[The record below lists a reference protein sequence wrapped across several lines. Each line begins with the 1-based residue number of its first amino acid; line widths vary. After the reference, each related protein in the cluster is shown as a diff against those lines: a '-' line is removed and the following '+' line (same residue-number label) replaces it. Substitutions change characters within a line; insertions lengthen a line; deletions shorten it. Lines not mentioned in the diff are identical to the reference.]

1 VVCRLALDRSKGED
15 TLFVVEDRDTGCNS
29 LRPPRVGES
38 VKTIEVQKTSLDNF
52 LGEGMTLKVDFIKM
66 EVEGAELNILE
77 GAAELLGRRPRP
89 VILAELSDCRSSG
102 WGHAASAVYD
112 LLVEQR
118 VSCGQARKPLA
129 IGQNG
134 HLHSPSNDCRMRRV

>member
-1 VVCRLALDRSKGED
+1 MVCRLALDRSKGKD
-15 TLFVVEDRDTGCNS
+15 TLFVVEGRDTGCNS
-29 LRPPRVGES
+29 LRPPPGGRICEN
-38 VKTIEVQKTSLDNF
+38 IEVQKTSLDNF

-89 VILAELSDCRSSG
+89 VILAELADSRSSG
-102 WGHAASAVYD
+102 WGHPASAVYD

-118 VSCGQARKPLA
+118 VP
-129 IGQNG
+129 
-134 HLHSPSNDCRMRRV
+134 MV